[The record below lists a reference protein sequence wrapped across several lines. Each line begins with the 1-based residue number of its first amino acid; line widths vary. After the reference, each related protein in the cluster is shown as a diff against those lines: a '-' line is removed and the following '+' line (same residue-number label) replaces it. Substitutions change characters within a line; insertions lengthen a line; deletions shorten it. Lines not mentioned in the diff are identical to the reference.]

1 MRQCGRPRRLR
12 LIKARLINAWR
23 GESAAGAILRGAL
36 RPAAGVFGGVI
47 SLRNRLYDSGRLRVR
62 AASIPAVSVGNIAVG
77 GAGKTPV
84 AAWLARELAARGAA
98 PGIVMRG
105 YGGDEPM
112 VHRELNPE
120 IPVFTY
126 ADRAAGVFAAART
139 GCDIAVLDDAFQ
151 HRRAARVED
160 VVLLSADSWTGVT
173 TLLPAGPWREPLS
186 AVRRASLVMVTARAA
201 GGAEVEAVL
210 RSVGDAAP
218 AVPTAVARLALDDL
232 HSLWRDSTRPL
243 ESLRGKR
250 VVAVAAVADPRPF
263 FAELE
268 RAGAIV
274 RAEPFPDHHRLTA
287 RDVAAVQA
295 AARGHDM
302 VVCTLK
308 DAVKLRA
315 VWPPEAPAP
324 WYVSQV
330 LKIEQGMEEVAA
342 LVGRL
347 LAARA
352 DREPRQRDPATG

>member
-1 MRQCGRPRRLR
+1 MLR
-12 LIKARLINAWR
+12 
-23 GESAAGAILRGAL
+23 SAL
-36 RPAAGVFGGVI
+36 RPAAGVFGGLI
-47 SLRNRLYDSGRLRVR
+47 ALRNRLYDSGRLRVR
-62 AASIPAVSVGNIAVG
+62 VASIPAVSVGNIAVG

-84 AAWLARELAARGAA
+84 SAWLARELAAHGAA

-112 VHRELNPE
+112 VHRALNPE

-126 ADRAAGVFAAART
+126 ADRAAGVVAAARA

-160 VVLLSADSWTGVT
+160 VVLLSADSWSGVIP
-173 TLLPAGPWREPLS
+173 LLPAGPWREPLS
-186 AVRRASLVMVTARAA
+186 AVRRASLVMVTARTA
-201 GGAEVEAVL
+201 GAAEVEDVL
-210 RSVGDAAP
+210 HSVREAAP
-218 AVPTAVARLALDDL
+218 AVPTAVARLALNDL
-232 HSLWRDSTRPL
+232 QSLWRDSAQPL
-243 ESLRGKR
+243 ASLRGRR

-274 RAEPFPDHHRLTA
+274 RPMPFPDHHRFTA
-287 RDVAAVQA
+287 ANVADVRA
-295 AARGHDM
+295 AARGHDL

-308 DAVKLRA
+308 DAVKLRG

-324 WYVSQV
+324 WYVSQAV
-330 LKIEQGMEEVAA
+330 TIEQGMEEVAA
-342 LVGRL
+342 LVQRL
-347 LAARA
+347 LAART